1 MIIIFLNYKFYIM
14 ANLKLK
20 YLKTISLDFVKIKR
34 LKYNL
39 TANIYLVTLNK

>member
-1 MIIIFLNYKFYIM
+1 MNYKFYIM

-20 YLKTISLDFVKIKR
+20 YVKTISLNFVKIKKI
-34 LKYNL
+34 KYNL